1 MKKILHVYP
10 QLNCGGT
17 EMVFYNLIKFGD
29 RSKFQYDILVQSHGS
44 DEERF
49 KDLGCKIHVVAY
61 HNKKDYIRQLDIF
74 FHENYYDVIHTHV
87 HSEIPY
93 LIYAAKN
100 ANIPCRIVHSHNSRI
115 DIPKWLWPIA
125 TLRHRKYEK
134 GATAFF
140 GCSELALK
148 WLFPT
153 RWKDGV
159 VINNGIDLNAFS
171 FDEGVRETIRE
182 SYSISPETKV
192 YLNVGRLAH
201 QKNQKFIL
209 QLAEQRRKYN
219 ELFLLIGDGPDY
231 DELVKYKNKNQLDK
245 VIFLGRRNDVSRW
258 MNAADV
264 FLFPSYYEGLGIVAI
279 EAQASG
285 MPVITTEK
293 IPNEADLNIGIFHKL
308 SLKDSEGWH
317 HLMSEGLVDNVRRGK
332 ISRLASKSDYDIK
345 MVAKYVEK
353 FYRENS

>member
-1 MKKILHVYP
+1 
-10 QLNCGGT
+10 
-17 EMVFYNLIKFGD
+17 MVIYNLIKSGD
-29 RSKFQYDILVQSHGS
+29 RSKFQYDILVQSHGT
-44 DEERF
+44 DEKRF
-49 KDLGCKIHVVAY
+49 KELGCTVHVISFTNRKNY
-61 HNKKDYIRQLDIF
+61 REMLSNFFQKNK
-74 FHENYYDVIHTHV
+74 YDVVHTHI
-87 HSEIPY
+87 H
-93 LIYAAKN
+93 AQ
-100 ANIPCRIVHSHNSRI
+100 IPCVILEAKRAGIPKRIVHSHNSRI
-115 DIPKWLWPIA
+115 DIPKWLWPLA

-153 RWKDGV
+153 RWKDGM

-171 FDEGVRETIRE
+171 FDEGIRDTIRE
-182 SYSISPETKV
+182 SNSISPETKV

-201 QKNQKFIL
+201 PKNQKFIL

-231 DELVKYKNKNQLDK
+231 DELVKYKDSNKIGNVRL
-245 VIFLGRRNDVSRW
+245 LGRRDDVSAW

-308 SLKDSEGWH
+308 SLKDIARWH
-317 HLMSEGLVDNVRRGK
+317 NLMSECLVDNDRRRE

-345 MVAKYVEK
+345 MVAKSVDE
-353 FYRENS
+353 FYGEGS